1 MYVFILHVLHID
13 CFDFSCPLYSCEV
26 VDTNVMLTGD
36 EDGHIK
42 MWDMRRY
49 AEILISLFL
58 VIAEHQW
65 DKYNPLFS
73 LVYLVIGK
81 VLHSNY

>member
-49 AEILISLFL
+49 AEI
-58 VIAEHQW
+58 
-65 DKYNPLFS
+65 
-73 LVYLVIGK
+73 
-81 VLHSNY
+81 